1 MGTEELVLCAR
12 IWARLGTEVE
22 STMLEAIQYRPCCFP
37 PPSLITRSVS
47 RG

>member
-12 IWARLGTEVE
+12 IWERLGIEVE
-22 STMLEAIQYRPCCFP
+22 STMLEAIQYRSCCFP
-37 PPSLITRSVS
+37 PLSIITRSVS